1 MDTRMTN
8 RAFLAA
14 STALSFL
21 RIGRG
26 RATPPVA
33 NPTSPSHAS
42 KKPRRADD
50 NVKPVQEN
58 PEAAA
63 TDANDNDEDGEGNA
77 DSDKDELEGRKGK
90 KKPAARHRERARIA
104 AILSHPSASA
114 NFALASAIA
123 FDSGLD
129 RAAGCKVLGAA
140 PAASATTISLADRM
154 ARAAAAQRGPE
165 RSRGHAIAASWDK
178 AAMQAETGRNS
189 AGGVPAS
196 SWDAAME
203 GPGNRR

>member
-1 MDTRMTN
+1 MTN

-26 RATPPVA
+26 RTTPGVG
-33 NPTSPSHAS
+33 NPPAPAHGA
-42 KKPRRADD
+42 KKPRRTDD
-50 NVKPVQEN
+50 KAKPVREN
-58 PEAAA
+58 PEAAEPNP
-63 TDANDNDEDGEGNA
+63 NDDEDEEGNP

-90 KKPAARHRERARIA
+90 KKQAARHRERARIA

-114 NFALASAIA
+114 NFVLASAIA